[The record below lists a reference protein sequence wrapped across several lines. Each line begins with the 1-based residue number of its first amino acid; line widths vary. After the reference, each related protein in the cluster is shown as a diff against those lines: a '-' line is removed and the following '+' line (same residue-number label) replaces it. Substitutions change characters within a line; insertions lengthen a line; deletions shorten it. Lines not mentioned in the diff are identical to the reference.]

1 MKTPNWIKDAYRG
14 TDINWTKSQGE
25 IHKRLGDLGIYDVRF
40 TNMKDKFCVEFL
52 VQLSEDEKPRAVR
65 ILTPLKESQD
75 DARREKELNIAH
87 RMLLNHIK
95 AKFIAIGKGLVE
107 FEKEFMAHLV
117 ITDKEGNSRTM
128 GEALLPQY
136 RKNID
141 SGENK
146 DFKLLD

>member
-1 MKTPNWIKDAYRG
+1 
-14 TDINWTKSQGE
+14 
-25 IHKRLGDLGIYDVRF
+25 
-40 TNMKDKFCVEFL
+40 
-52 VQLSEDEKPRAVR
+52 
-65 ILTPLKESQD
+65 
-75 DARREKELNIAH
+75 
-87 RMLLNHIK
+87 MLLNHIK

-141 SGENK
+141 SGENQ